1 MCHQYKLLK
10 SVVNQNGLN
19 LATHLFF
26 PQCGMGNSKGH
37 GKNFYGDDSNF
48 PIILALVIES
58 SQKVYVG
65 PEADTDTVEKYD
77 REF

>member
-10 SVVNQNGLN
+10 SVVNQNGVN
-19 LATHLFF
+19 LATHLFS

-48 PIILALVIES
+48 SIVLALAIES
-58 SQKVYVG
+58 S
-65 PEADTDTVEKYD
+65 
-77 REF
+77 